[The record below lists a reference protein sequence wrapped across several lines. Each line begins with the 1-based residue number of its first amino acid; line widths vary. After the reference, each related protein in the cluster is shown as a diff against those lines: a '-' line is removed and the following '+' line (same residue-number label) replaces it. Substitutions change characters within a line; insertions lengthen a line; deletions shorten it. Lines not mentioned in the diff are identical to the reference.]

1 MLILTLSCFIMNSL
15 DVAVLG
21 LEPKQLGI
29 KNQLNSQKARLNQLS
44 TLVHCNKQSASNG
57 DFEMADDSEVLEIV
71 TPGVENNRRGAAAV
85 GNKRSSIML
94 IDVDMDEHT
103 ETDEAFTE
111 RLAMFHDD
119 NANLSTPTSLS
130 FDMDASA
137 LSQPDADKWPD
148 PDKKLKPNSNVERK

>member
-1 MLILTLSCFIMNSL
+1 MIILIFSCFIMNSL
-15 DVAVLG
+15 DVAALG

-29 KNQLNSQKARLNQLS
+29 KNQLSSQKARLNQLS

-57 DFEMADDSEVLEIV
+57 DSEILDDSEVLEIV
-71 TPGVENNRRGAAAV
+71 TPGVENNRVAAA

-94 IDVDMDEHT
+94 IDVDMDEHI

-111 RLAMFHDD
+111 RLANFHDD

-130 FDMDASA
+130 FDMDPSA
-137 LSQPDADKWPD
+137 LSQPDPDKWPD